1 MRVSYNKLWKML
13 IDKNMKKM
21 DLLEAIEMSPNTLAK
36 LGRNE
41 DVSMDVLKRICAYL
55 QCDIGDIMEMIPED
69 ENGHPAERKALSA
82 DTDSGRKD
90 YRA

>member
-36 LGRNE
+36 LGCINGCPKA
-41 DVSMDVLKRICAYL
+41 DLRIFAVRYRGHY
-55 QCDIGDIMEMIPED
+55 GD
-69 ENGHPAERKALSA
+69 
-82 DTDSGRKD
+82 DSRG
-90 YRA
+90 